1 MNQFKKLLRRVFYPK
16 PLLIFFLC
24 IISSALLV
32 YVFIGYSVD
41 SPLSYIAY
49 VLSAY
54 TLAAVC
60 CRIPQTVKSVRSA
73 LYGNPHIKLYL
84 TEHELRARI
93 SVYSGLFIHILYAG
107 FKFASG
113 IYYGSFWFGAEA
125 VYHFILSISQ
135 FLIAFTERKI
145 TGPLKAWSAYRS
157 CGVIMLFL
165 NLAITAIVFMTV
177 YNGKSFVYS
186 GLIIYATAFYTF
198 YRLVLSFVQIG
209 RFRKRS
215 RPMLSASKYLNLSA
229 SLMSLF
235 ALQTAMLTQ
244 FGDETVNAKALNTAT
259 GIFVC
264 FSVIYIAVLMIRR
277 SIKEINNIKTKR
289 D

>member
-1 MNQFKKLLRRVFYPK
+1 MNQFKKVLRKAFYPK
-16 PLLIFFLC
+16 PLLIIFLC
-24 IISSALLV
+24 IVSVALLV
-32 YVFIGYSVD
+32 YVFTESGEN
-41 SPLSYIAY
+41 SPLAYAAY

-54 TLAAVC
+54 TLTAVC

-73 LYGNPHIKLYL
+73 LYGNPHIKMYL

-93 SVYSGLFIHILYAG
+93 SVYSGLCIHILYAV

-113 IYYGSFWFGAEA
+113 VYYGSFWFGAEA

-135 FLIAFTERKI
+135 FLIAFTERKNAE
-145 TGPLKAWSAYRS
+145 PAKAWYAYRN

-177 YNGKSFVYS
+177 YSGKGFEYS

-198 YRLVLSFVQIG
+198 YRLVLSFVHIG
-209 RFRKRS
+209 RFRKRN
-215 RPMLSASKYLNLSA
+215 RPMLSASKFLNLSA

-244 FGDETVNAKALNTAT
+244 FGGEEVNAKALNTAT
-259 GIFVC
+259 GSFVC
-264 FSVIYIAVLMIRR
+264 FSVIYIAASMIIR
-277 SIKEINNIKTKR
+277 SKKEINNIKTKHE
-289 D
+289 